1 MSVCELY
8 WISVAV
14 FPLLELVLTHW
25 LINLASVTLHDSC
38 HSPNWHI
45 CPCKG
50 GEKGETDQLMLI
62 MQIDTKRGD
71 TRSPVSP
78 PEESIKVKQLVFFPL
93 IFFFCQGFNVTMVTV
108 NDFASPDVIGS

>member
-1 MSVCELY
+1 MSVNCIGFSCL
-8 WISVAV
+8 AV

-25 LINLASVTLHDSC
+25 LINLACVTLHDSC

-45 CPCKG
+45 CLREG
-50 GEKGETDQLMLI
+50 GEKGEPDQLMLI

-78 PEESIKVKQLVFFPL
+78 PEESIKVKQLVFFPS
-93 IFFFCQGFNVTMVTV
+93 FFFLSRIQCHYG
-108 NDFASPDVIGS
+108 DGH